1 VIQMNELEE
10 KKHIQEKYIIKCNK
24 KLKLD

>member
-24 KLKLD
+24 KL